1 MSAIRRLATEL
12 KHLPG
17 WRAQGRYVAFAVD
30 DYGSVRLSSREARDH
45 LEASIPG
52 FGGQMDCYDAVETCE
67 DLEALFEVLRGVRD
81 SDDRAAI
88 FTAYALPANPD
99 FHHMREEHAYAY
111 ESLTQTFRRLSA
123 EQPRAYEGTWELWQ
137 EGMRE
142 GLIRPQ
148 CHGRE
153 HFSVPLL
160 ERKLRQRDRDLES
173 NLRVESMAG
182 LADSPEMPGV
192 GFTHAFGLHD
202 FSLLDNQREIIA
214 DGFRLFNEIFGFSS
228 STFTPP
234 ALKLHSSLDEYVA
247 SLGVK
252 SIDKPFSGRQPAGN
266 GKMRRS
272 VNFLTPPRKGRVGK
286 VVRTLS
292 FEPCSGNKADPVGQ
306 ALREIEAAFRWK
318 KPAIISSHRVNYAG
332 HIDPENRKR
341 GLSQLE
347 QLLCGI
353 RKNWPDVRF
362 VTVDELVDIM
372 ESGGR

>member
-1 MSAIRRLATEL
+1 MRCILHSSATWRIRRLRRNTGKRGAPGPRVFVLKRSGTASPISITVGWATTLNQRKLTRLDSMSAIRRLATEL

-99 FHHMREEHAYAY
+99 FQHMREVHAYAY

-160 ERKLRQRDRDLES
+160 ERKLIERDLDLEA
-173 NLRVESMAG
+173 NLQVESLAG
-182 LADSPEMPGV
+182 ISNSPEMPGV
-192 GFTHAFGLHD
+192 GFT
-202 FSLLDNQREIIA
+202 
-214 DGFRLFNEIFGFSS
+214 
-228 STFTPP
+228 
-234 ALKLHSSLDEYVA
+234 
-247 SLGVK
+247 
-252 SIDKPFSGRQPAGN
+252 
-266 GKMRRS
+266 
-272 VNFLTPPRKGRVGK
+272 
-286 VVRTLS
+286 
-292 FEPCSGNKADPVGQ
+292 
-306 ALREIEAAFRWK
+306 
-318 KPAIISSHRVNYAG
+318 
-332 HIDPENRKR
+332 
-341 GLSQLE
+341 
-347 QLLCGI
+347 
-353 RKNWPDVRF
+353 
-362 VTVDELVDIM
+362 
-372 ESGGR
+372 